1 MISKPALTAKLTKEQ
16 AAILVNAGDNQELMI
31 APSAYPD
38 SYSDNKVLYKKIVLN
53 TVEVFEYSN
62 DPQEEL
68 FNVRFSLVGSK
79 KGNYVLK
86 NAASISRIYEYI
98 TPINNFPQGDYALII
113 QLVAPTKIQVATF

>member
-1 MISKPALTAKLTKEQ
+1 
-16 AAILVNAGDNQELMI
+16 VNAGDNQELMI

-79 KGNYVLK
+79 RKLRTDKRRQY
-86 NAASISRIYEYI
+86 
-98 TPINNFPQGDYALII
+98 Q
-113 QLVAPTKIQVATF
+113 

>member
-1 MISKPALTAKLTKEQ
+1 MQNGALVVTSILKMISKPALTAKLTKEQ

-62 DPQEEL
+62 DPQKSCSMFDL
-68 FNVRFSLVGSK
+68 
-79 KGNYVLK
+79 
-86 NAASISRIYEYI
+86 A
-98 TPINNFPQGDYALII
+98 
-113 QLVAPTKIQVATF
+113 

>member
-1 MISKPALTAKLTKEQ
+1 
-16 AAILVNAGDNQELMI
+16 
-31 APSAYPD
+31 
-38 SYSDNKVLYKKIVLN
+38 VLN

-86 NAASISRIYEYI
+86 TPPVSIESTSTYCNKQLPTRRLCPDY
-98 TPINNFPQGDYALII
+98 PISSSH
-113 QLVAPTKIQVATF
+113 KIQVATFLGKYTLLRNGC

>member
-1 MISKPALTAKLTKEQ
+1 MQNGALVVTSILKMISKTSPYSKNLTKEQ

-62 DPQEEL
+62 DPRKSCSMFDL
-68 FNVRFSLVGSK
+68 
-79 KGNYVLK
+79 
-86 NAASISRIYEYI
+86 A
-98 TPINNFPQGDYALII
+98 
-113 QLVAPTKIQVATF
+113 

>member
-1 MISKPALTAKLTKEQ
+1 
-16 AAILVNAGDNQELMI
+16 
-31 APSAYPD
+31 
-38 SYSDNKVLYKKIVLN
+38 VLN

-86 NAASISRIYEYI
+86 NAASISRIYI
-98 TPINNFPQGDYALII
+98 TPINNFPRRLCPDYPISSSHKKFKLLFLGKYTLLRKRLLIS
-113 QLVAPTKIQVATF
+113 K

>member
-1 MISKPALTAKLTKEQ
+1 
-16 AAILVNAGDNQELMI
+16 
-31 APSAYPD
+31 
-38 SYSDNKVLYKKIVLN
+38 VLN

-86 NAASISRIYEYI
+86 TPPVSSRIYEYI
-98 TPINNFPQGDYALII
+98 TPINNLPQGDYARLSN
-113 QLVAPTKIQVATF
+113 

>member
-1 MISKPALTAKLTKEQ
+1 
-16 AAILVNAGDNQELMI
+16 MI

-79 KGNYVLK
+79 RKLRTE
-86 NAASISRIYEYI
+86 NAASINRIYEYI
-98 TPINNFPQGDYALII
+98 TPINTSTRRLC
-113 QLVAPTKIQVATF
+113 

>member
-1 MISKPALTAKLTKEQ
+1 
-16 AAILVNAGDNQELMI
+16 VNAGDNQELMI

-79 KGNYVLK
+79 KGNYVLT

-98 TPINNFPQGDYALII
+98 APINTFHKEIMPDYPISSSH
-113 QLVAPTKIQVATF
+113 KNSSCYFF

>member
-1 MISKPALTAKLTKEQ
+1 
-16 AAILVNAGDNQELMI
+16 VNAGDNQELMI

-38 SYSDNKVLYKKIVLN
+38 SLTTKSSIKKIVLN

-79 KGNYVLK
+79 KGNYVLT

-98 TPINNFPQGDYALII
+98 APIN
-113 QLVAPTKIQVATF
+113 TFHKEIMP

>member
-1 MISKPALTAKLTKEQ
+1 
-16 AAILVNAGDNQELMI
+16 MI

-38 SYSDNKVLYKKIVLN
+38 SYSDNKVLKIVLN

-79 KGNYVLK
+79 KGNYVLT
-86 NAASISRIYEYI
+86 NAASINRIYEYI
-98 TPINNFPQGDYALII
+98 TPIKLPHKEIMPRLSN
-113 QLVAPTKIQVATF
+113 

>member
-1 MISKPALTAKLTKEQ
+1 
-16 AAILVNAGDNQELMI
+16 VNAGDNQELMI

-38 SYSDNKVLYKKIVLN
+38 SILTTKSSIKKIVLN

-79 KGNYVLK
+79 KGNYVLT
-86 NAASISRIYEYI
+86 NAASINRIYEYI
-98 TPINNFPQGDYALII
+98 TPINTLHKEIMP
-113 QLVAPTKIQVATF
+113 